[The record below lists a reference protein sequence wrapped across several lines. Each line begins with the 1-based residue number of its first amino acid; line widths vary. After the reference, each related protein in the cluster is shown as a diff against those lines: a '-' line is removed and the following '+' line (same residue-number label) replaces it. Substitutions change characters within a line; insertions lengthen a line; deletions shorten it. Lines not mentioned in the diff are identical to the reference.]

1 MQLIISP
8 EHRTKY
14 FLEKQKSG
22 VVYKITN
29 LLDNK
34 FYIGSSANL
43 IKRYYTHIS
52 NIRANKQTCTKLIR
66 AVRKHKEEN
75 FKFEIVEECAIDNL
89 LEREQYFLDTLKPH
103 YNIALIAGSNLGI
116 KRSKEVKLNKSVS
129 QKEKWQDVDYRKEHL
144 ENLSKN
150 WKLGANHKNAK
161 LTDADVIKIKKELK
175 KGLLPK
181 QVADNLNLSYYS
193 IKDIYRGKTW
203 KHIVI

>member
-43 IKRYYTHIS
+43 LKRYYTHIS

-75 FKFEIVEECAIDNL
+75 FKFEIIEECAIDNL

-116 KRSKEVKLNKSVS
+116 KRSKEVRLNKSVS
-129 QKEKWQDVDYRKEHL
+129 QKEKWQDVDYRKKHL

-150 WKLGANHKNAK
+150 WKLGSNHKNAK

-193 IKDIYRGKTW
+193 IKDIHRGKTW

>member
-8 EHRTKY
+8 EHRVKY

-22 VVYKITN
+22 VIYKITN

-34 FYIGSSANL
+34 FYIGSSTNL

-52 NIRANKQTCTKLIR
+52 HIRANKQTCTKLVR

-75 FKFEIVEECAIDNL
+75 FKFEILEECTIDNL
-89 LEREQYFLDTLKPH
+89 LKREQYFLDTLKPH

-116 KRSKEVKLNKSVS
+116 KRSKKVKLNKSIS
-129 QKEKWQDVDYRKEHL
+129 QKEKWQDVNYRKEHL

-150 WKLGANHKNAK
+150 WKLGCNHRNAK
-161 LTDADVIKIKKELK
+161 LTDANVIKIKEELK

-193 IKDIYRGKTW
+193 IKDIHRGKTW